1 MVGRYGRKVID
12 ALFKR
17 WTKRIPICAELAS
30 KREAD
35 CDRSHIG
42 VFEIGL
48 SSEQH
53 GDHQQSTRLDAQEIS
68 SQLIDTAKKH
78 GLYIPTSKCDDFGE
92 RKKEP
97 SGESIIYFNSNNNEV
112 IKVRNPM
119 AKAVIKQLNARNIIY
134 KHLIHNILFPNTR
147 YRFLGISEDL
157 DGVRIILS
165 QPYISD
171 KFILPNNSLIDG
183 YLIDGLGMKPENRY
197 FYGNDYIAKTDVSPT
212 GDNVLYDGDKLYFID
227 PIIKFKR
234 PAREALDYYYALL
247 K

>member
-1 MVGRYGRKVID
+1 MVWRYGRKVID

-17 WTKRIPICAELAS
+17 RTKRIPICAEFAS
-30 KREAD
+30 RREAD

-68 SQLIDTAKKH
+68 SQLIYTAKRH
-78 GLYIPTSKCDDFGE
+78 GLYIPTNKWDYFGE

-97 SGESIIYFNSNNNEV
+97 SGESIIYFNSNDNEV

-119 AKAVIKQLNARNIIY
+119 AKAVIKQLNARDIIY
-134 KHLIHNILFPNTR
+134 EHLIHNIIFPDTR
-147 YRFLGISEDL
+147 YKFLGIGEDL

-165 QPYISD
+165 QQYISD
-171 KFILPNNSLIDG
+171 QFILPDNRLIEE

-197 FYGNDYIAKTDVSPT
+197 FYGNDYISITDVSQT
-212 GDNVLYDGDKLYFID
+212 SDNVLYDGDKLYFID

-234 PAREALDYYYALL
+234 PAIEVLDYYYTLL